1 MSTLRLEGVGRE
13 AAGRALLREV
23 SLTFRDGGINL
34 LLGPNGAGKTT
45 LLRVCALLDP
55 PDTGNLHWSRGRG
68 GGGGKKLPAQTGR
81 EKATGAGASEP
92 GQGRGVTMVFQ
103 RPVLFNRTVRANLAY
118 PLEVR
123 GLHREVREERIEE
136 AMAVA
141 DLETLAHRAA
151 RTLSGGEAQRL
162 ALARAFVT
170 RPELLLLD
178 EPAANMD
185 PASRWRI
192 EEMVLH
198 MQDRFGTT
206 VVLTT
211 HDLLQAR
218 KIGEAVFFIH
228 QGKVSGPYRNTDFFH
243 DPPSA
248 EAARFIAGVLHTAG

>member
-1 MSTLRLEGVGRE
+1 MSTLRLTGVGRE
-13 AAGRALLREV
+13 AGGRALLREV

-55 PDTGNLHWSRGRG
+55 PDTGTLRWTRGRG
-68 GGGGKKLPAQTGR
+68 GGGGKKLPAQKGR
-81 EKATGAGASEP
+81 GKDTAGASAP
-92 GQGRGVTMVFQ
+92 GQGQVVTMVFQ

-123 GLHREVREERIEE
+123 GLRREVRAERIEE

-192 EEMVLH
+192 EEMVLE

-228 QGKVSGPYRNTDFFH
+228 QGKVTGPYRNTDFFH
-243 DPPSA
+243 DPPTP
-248 EAARFIAGVLHTAG
+248 EAAHFIAGVLHTGG